1 MYSMLKVLIQ
11 NKRYDKNTIKRKLDI
26 YLLSNSITE
35 EEYKELNNMLIM
47 YDNK

>member
-1 MYSMLKVLIQ
+1 MYNMLKVLIQ

-35 EEYKELNNMLIM
+35 EEYKDLNNMLII